1 MDESESMYVYTY
13 KQGWDNGVFGYQPA
27 DYTRLAYTT
36 LDKEALFKPDDNFND
51 STANGYVNM
60 LYDAILAEPGV
71 GVKQYPNII
80 FFTPEETEAVMNLK
94 SIIED
99 YVSSESAKFITGV
112 RPLNEIDNFFD
123 ELDVLGVQ
131 ELLGYYKNYYEN
143 IQH

>member
-1 MDESESMYVYTY
+1 
-13 KQGWDNGVFGYQPA
+13 
-27 DYTRLAYTT
+27 
-36 LDKEALFKPDDNFND
+36 
-51 STANGYVNM
+51 M

-80 FFTPEETEAVMNLK
+80 FFTSEETEAVMNLK

>member
-1 MDESESMYVYTY
+1 
-13 KQGWDNGVFGYQPA
+13 
-27 DYTRLAYTT
+27 
-36 LDKEALFKPDDNFND
+36 
-51 STANGYVNM
+51 
-60 LYDAILAEPGV
+60 
-71 GVKQYPNII
+71 
-80 FFTPEETEAVMNLK
+80 MNLK